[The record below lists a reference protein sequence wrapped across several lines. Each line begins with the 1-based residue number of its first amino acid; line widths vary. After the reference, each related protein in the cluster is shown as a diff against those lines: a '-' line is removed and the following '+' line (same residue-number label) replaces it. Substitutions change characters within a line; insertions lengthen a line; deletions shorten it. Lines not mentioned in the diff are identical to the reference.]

1 MKKLCVWI
9 CLLALLWIPTSACA
23 QEDDVLAETERQL
36 DTYDLSPWQ
45 EAASKLSDTLEMLWN
60 GASVTDWMMDY
71 ASGEFTVDYDGMQ
84 RGVRDIL
91 QNALRQNASIMAR
104 LFAVALLTGALG
116 TLFDDAQGMREVLM
130 LLCYGMV
137 VATAAAFFLDI
148 VQSARE
154 TMAQLSAFAA
164 MTTPVLVTMLAA
176 VGRVTSAGMLR
187 PLMAFL
193 SGGVMDFFTA
203 AVLPVVTAA
212 GLLTIAG
219 HLTARQE
226 LKRLGALLKSICKWM
241 IGFVFTVYV
250 GVVTLQGMSV
260 AGADSIGIRTAK
272 FTLDKAVP
280 VVGGVVSGTLD
291 TVRGCAVLVKNAAGA
306 ATVFLIIAYALSPVL
321 QIAAAG
327 LTFRLC
333 AAVCEPVSDG
343 RIAGMIADM
352 GELCNYVL
360 AVVIVVALMFMI
372 LAGLVMAV
380 GNG

>member
-1 MKKLCVWI
+1 MKKLYVWL
-9 CLLALLWIPTSACA
+9 CLFALLGTPFCAAA
-23 QEDDVLAETERQL
+23 QEEDMLAETERQL
-36 DTYDLSPWQ
+36 ESYDLSPWQ
-45 EAASKLSDTLEMLWN
+45 EAASALSDTLRALWN
-60 GASVTDWMMDY
+60 VESITDWMMDY
-71 ASGEFTVDYDGMQ
+71 ANGTFTVDYDGMQ
-84 RGVRDIL
+84 KQAKEIL
-91 QNALRQNASIMAR
+91 GNALRENAFMIAR
-104 LFAVALLTGALG
+104 LFAIALLTGALG
-116 TLFDDAQGMREVLM
+116 TLFDDAQGIREVLM

-137 VATAAAFFLDI
+137 VATAAEFFLDI

-154 TMAQLSAFAA
+154 TMARLSEFASV
-164 MTTPVLVTMLAA
+164 TTPVLVTMLSAI
-176 VGRVTSAGMLR
+176 GRVTSAGMLR

-193 SGGVMDFFTA
+193 SGGVMEFFTS

-212 GLLTIAG
+212 GLLTITG

-226 LKRLGALLKSICKWM
+226 LKRFGALLKSLCKWM
-241 IGFVFTVYV
+241 IGFVFTVYA

-260 AGADSIGIRTAK
+260 SGADSIAIRTAK

-291 TVRGCAVLVKNAAGA
+291 TVRGCALLVKNAAGA
-306 ATVFLIIAYALSPVL
+306 ATVLVLIAYTLSPVL

-343 RIAGMIADM
+343 RIAGMIAEM

-360 AVVIVVALMFMI
+360 AAVVVVALMFMI
-372 LAGLVMAV
+372 LAGLVMAM